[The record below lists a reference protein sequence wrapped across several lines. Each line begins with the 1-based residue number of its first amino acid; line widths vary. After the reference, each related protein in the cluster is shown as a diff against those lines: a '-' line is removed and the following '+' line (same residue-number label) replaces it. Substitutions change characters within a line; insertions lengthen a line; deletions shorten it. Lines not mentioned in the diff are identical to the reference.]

1 MTAALACGPECQ
13 SQMLPVDAQDGPTRA
28 FDSVGRVLAQ
38 ELTGLPVLAGEGQ
51 RNWIFVTGA
60 PGFYYYGEEVA
71 IDETWIDN
79 AVQAYE
85 TLQRRG
91 YEAPVLAEHNSAVT
105 EGLRL
110 GDVVRLMKA
119 KVEGR
124 WALVAEVRW
133 AMGDAHERIEAGQI
147 RYFSPAISAI
157 EDDETGSILEPV
169 ISELSVVAAPHQK
182 GAVTH
187 VLAGETNMAEGDDGE
202 TIEEAIRGMRAG
214 LSLISER
221 ADYVYD
227 VLRDKEGFD
236 VDRRMGRLKELIKDT
251 REAVGSFA
259 DSMGIT
265 ASEVKMQ
272 STSMEKRIDKL
283 ASEIEGIAGTVQA
296 LTGLADS
303 IKAMT
308 ASRLQEEDEEEK
320 SEINIDVDVDEDED
334 EDEDKDKSEASEA
347 ELAEV
352 TKLKYRLGQ
361 LELQRDQAVYSQDL
375 PLGSTIELTQ
385 GVADLMFSLWRKDR
399 AVFSKVVGDAM
410 TKQADQPVTAPAS
423 PWATMLG
430 EAPAAIEPRGLN
442 DEQLHR
448 DCLAECSGDAASASK
463 LYYNRKYGV

>member
-1 MTAALACGPECQ
+1 MTAAMCEPQ
-13 SQMLPVDAQDGPTRA
+13 TQMLPVDEQNGTTRA

-38 ELTGLPVLAGEGQ
+38 DGTGLPVLAGEGQ
-51 RNWIFVTGA
+51 RNWIYVTGQ
-60 PGFYYYGEEVA
+60 PGFYYYGEEVE
-71 IDETWIDN
+71 IDEDWIDH

-85 TLQRRG
+85 TMQRRG

-110 GDVVRLMKA
+110 GDVVRLLKA

-157 EDDETGSILEPV
+157 EDDETGEILEPV

-182 GAVTH
+182 GSVTH
-187 VLAGETNMAEGDDGE
+187 VLASENAMAEGE

-214 LSLISER
+214 MELLRER

-227 VLRDKEGFD
+227 VLRNREGFD
-236 VDRRMGRLKELIKDT
+236 VDRRMGRLKENIKDA
-251 REAVGSFA
+251 EESVYAFA

-283 ASEIEGIAGTVQA
+283 ASEVESIAGTVQA
-296 LTGLADS
+296 LAGLADS

-308 ASRLQEEDEEEK
+308 ESKSLMEEDEEEK
-320 SEINIDVDVDEDED
+320 SEINIDVDVEEDEE
-334 EDEDKDKSEASEA
+334 EDEKAEASEA

-352 TKLKYRLGQ
+352 KALKFRLGQ

-385 GVADLMFSLWRKDR
+385 GVADLLFSLWRRDR
-399 AVFSKVVGDAM
+399 ETFGKVIGDAM
-410 TKQADQPVTAPAS
+410 TKAEQQPITAPVPS
-423 PWATMLG
+423 PWTTMLG
-430 EAPAAIEPRGLN
+430 EAPMATEPKGLS
-442 DEQLHR
+442 DEDLHK
-448 DCLAECSGDAASASK
+448 DCLAECGGDAAKASK
-463 LYYNRKYGV
+463 LYYTRKYGV

>member
-1 MTAALACGPECQ
+1 
-13 SQMLPVDAQDGPTRA
+13 
-28 FDSVGRVLAQ
+28 
-38 ELTGLPVLAGEGQ
+38 LAGEGQ

-119 KVEGR
+119 KVQGR

-182 GAVTH
+182 GSVTH
-187 VLAGETNMAEGDDGE
+187 VLAGETKMAE
-202 TIEEAIRGMRAG
+202 TIEEAVRGMRAG
-214 LSLISER
+214 MKLLRER

-227 VLRDKEGFD
+227 VLKDKEDFD
-236 VDRRMGRLKELIKDT
+236 VDRKMGRLKENIKDA
-251 REAVGSFA
+251 EESVYAFA

-265 ASEVKMQ
+265 AGEVTMQ

-308 ASRLQEEDEEEK
+308 GSSLVEGNDFPRDEEEEDSK
-320 SEINIDVDVDEDED
+320 VDIDVDVDEDED
-334 EDEDKDKSEASEA
+334 EDEKASEA

-399 AVFSKVVGDAM
+399 AVFSKV
-410 TKQADQPVTAPAS
+410 
-423 PWATMLG
+423 
-430 EAPAAIEPRGLN
+430 I
-442 DEQLHR
+442 
-448 DCLAECSGDAASASK
+448 
-463 LYYNRKYGV
+463 

>member
-1 MTAALACGPECQ
+1 
-13 SQMLPVDAQDGPTRA
+13 MLPVDEQKGATRA
-28 FDSVGRVLAQ
+28 FDSVGRVLTQ
-38 ELTGLPVLAGEGQ
+38 DVSGLPVLDGEGQ

-60 PGFYYYGEEVA
+60 PGFYYYGEE
-71 IDETWIDN
+71 IEISEDWIDN
-79 AVQAYE
+79 AVQVYE
-85 TLQRRG
+85 TMQRRG
-91 YEAPVLAEHNSAVT
+91 YEAPVLAEHDSAVT

-182 GAVTH
+182 GSVTH
-187 VLAGETNMAEGDDGE
+187 VLAGETTVAEDEGE

-214 LSLISER
+214 ISLISER

-251 REAVGSFA
+251 KEAVGSFA
-259 DSMGIT
+259 DSMDIT
-265 ASEVKMQ
+265 ASEVAMQ

-283 ASEIEGIAGTVQA
+283 ASEIEGIAGTVKA

-308 ASRLQEEDEEEK
+308 ASKAMEMAAEEEEEEK
-320 SEINIDVDVDEDED
+320 VNIDVDVDDDED
-334 EDEDKDKSEASEA
+334 EDEEKETEASEPEA

-352 TKLKYRLGQ
+352 KELKHRLGQ

-385 GVADLMFSLWRKDR
+385 GVADILFSLWRR
-399 AVFSKVVGDAM
+399 NRTGFSAVIGDAM
-410 TKQADQPVTAPAS
+410 TKVKQQPVTAPAS

-430 EAPAAIEPRGLN
+430 EAPVATEPKGVLN
-442 DEQLHR
+442 DEQLHQ
-448 DCLAECSGDAASASK
+448 DCLAECGGDAGKAST

>member
-13 SQMLPVDAQDGPTRA
+13 SQMLPVDAQDGTTRA

-110 GDVVRLMKA
+110 GDVVRRMKA

-169 ISELSVVAAPHQK
+169 ISELSVVAAPHHT
-182 GAVTH
+182 GSVTH
-187 VLAGETNMAEGDDGE
+187 VLAGETKMAE

-214 LSLISER
+214 MRLLRER

-227 VLRDKEGFD
+227 VLKNKEDFD
-236 VDRRMGRLKELIKDT
+236 VDRKMGRLKENIKDA
-251 REAVGSFA
+251 EESVYAFA

-265 ASEVKMQ
+265 ASEVTMQ

-399 AVFSKVVGDAM
+399 AVFSKVIGDAM

-463 LYYNRKYGV
+463 LYYSRKYGV